1 MAMTTYKF
9 EDHSLM
15 PFMDPDLDVVYEEH
29 GVRGTMINV
38 NCTCSNYDAASYK
51 SVAEFQDYIKTKLA
65 MQIAKAMINEKLVSF
80 TLVEDIASN
89 ATNYRARCFATP
101 DDQVR
106 LIKNLKH
113 KR

>member
-15 PFMDPDLDVVYEEH
+15 PFMDPDLDVVYEEYA
-29 GVRGTMINV
+29 VRGTMINV
-38 NCTCSNYDAASYK
+38 NYTCSNYDAASYN
-51 SVAEFQDYIKTKLA
+51 SVSEFQDYIKTKLA
-65 MQIAKAMINEKLVSF
+65 VQIAKAMINQKLVSF
-80 TLVEDIASN
+80 TLVEDIASS

-113 KR
+113 KS

>member
-15 PFMDPDLDVVYEEH
+15 PFMDPDLDVVYEEY
-29 GVRGTMINV
+29 GVRGTMITV
-38 NCTCSNYDAASYK
+38 NYTSSNYDAASYK

-65 MQIAKAMINEKLVSF
+65 MQISKAMINEKFVSF
-80 TLVEDIASN
+80 TLVEDIDCN

-106 LIKNLKH
+106 LIKNLKY

>member
-1 MAMTTYKF
+1 MAIPTYKF
-9 EDHSLM
+9 EDPLTM
-15 PFMDPDLDVVYEEH
+15 PFMDPDLDVVCEEY

-38 NCTCSNYDAASYK
+38 NYTSSNYDAASYK

-65 MQIAKAMINEKLVSF
+65 MQIVKSMINEKLVSF

-106 LIKNLKH
+106 LIKNLKY